1 MTDLCFQMFAE
12 VKDVDELLDMIRSTT
27 LTDFIRLDLNGDGD
41 TDDVVRFDTDDGSYI
56 EQPESQPLQLI
67 NPAGFFREYN
77 LPKDLPEEIKT
88 SETLQLEKGYYKGV
102 VFDIPG
108 AEVLIEG
115 EWTPYD
121 QENADIIKAQNP
133 FTLEWRLNGERLWQ
147 LGYADKTIEGTI
159 ITVDDQWKGLNH
171 LGKTFSVKVVKDVS
185 TGITPVYYK

>member
-1 MTDLCFQMFAE
+1 MASLCFQMFAE
-12 VKDVDELLDMIRSTT
+12 VKDVDELLDMIRSTA
-27 LTDFIRLDLNGDGD
+27 LTDYIRLDLNGDGD
-41 TDDVVRFDTDDGSYI
+41 TDDVVKFDTDDGSYI
-56 EQPESQPLQLI
+56 EQPESQPLLLI
-67 NPAGFFREYN
+67 NPAGYFREYN

-108 AEVLIEG
+108 AEVLIDG

-121 QENADIIKAQNP
+121 QENADIIMAQNP

-159 ITVDDQWKGLNH
+159 ITVDDQWKGLSH
-171 LGKTFSVKVVKDVS
+171 LSKTFTVNVIKDIS
-185 TGITPVYYK
+185 TSIKPVYK

>member
-12 VKDVDELLDMIRSTT
+12 VKDVDELLEMIRSTA
-27 LTDFIRLDLNGDGD
+27 LKDYIRLDMNGDGD
-41 TDDVVRFDTDDGSYI
+41 TNDTVDGH
-56 EQPESQPLQLI
+56 PETVELQLI

-108 AEVLIEG
+108 AEVLIDG

-159 ITVDDQWKGLNH
+159 ITVDDQWKGLSE
-171 LGKTFSVKVVKDVS
+171 LSKTFTVNVIKDIS
-185 TGITPVYYK
+185 TSIKPIYQ